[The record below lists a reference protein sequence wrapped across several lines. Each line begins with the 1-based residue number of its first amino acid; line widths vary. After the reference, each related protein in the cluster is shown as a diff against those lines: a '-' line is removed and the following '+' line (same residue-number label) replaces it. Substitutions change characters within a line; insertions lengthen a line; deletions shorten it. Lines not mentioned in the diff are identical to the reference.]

1 MIHAIAWGIFS
12 AGLAYMGLILF
23 ILVVAGFTYIG
34 SIVNRFLD
42 NLLVSRVIRIIGFIE
57 ATVACV
63 ILVWIT
69 AASLGYIRY

>member
-42 NLLVSRVIRIIGFIE
+42 NLLVSRVI
-57 ATVACV
+57 
-63 ILVWIT
+63 
-69 AASLGYIRY
+69 

>member
-12 AGLAYMGLILF
+12 VWLAYMGGLLF
-23 ILVVAGFTYIG
+23 ILVVAGFAYIG

-42 NLLVSRVIRIIGFIE
+42 NLLVSRVIRIIGCIE
-57 ATVACV
+57 AATACV
-63 ILVWIT
+63 IFVWIT